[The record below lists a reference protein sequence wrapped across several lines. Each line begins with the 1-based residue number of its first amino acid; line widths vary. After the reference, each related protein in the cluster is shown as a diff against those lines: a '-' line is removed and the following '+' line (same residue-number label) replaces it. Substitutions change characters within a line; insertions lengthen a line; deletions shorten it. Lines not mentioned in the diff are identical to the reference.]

1 MTTPSENRPPMAL
14 ALEWVSKIT
23 VVALEMVLPGLA
35 GHWLDGR
42 YGTEFLAILGFLLG
56 MTCGMWHLLT
66 MTKVIKTNSSN
77 DPNKEP
83 PSERDSK

>member
-23 VVALEMVLPGLA
+23 VVTMEMVLPGLA
-35 GHWLDGR
+35 GDWLDKR
-42 YGTEFLAILGFLLG
+42 YGTAFLAIVGFILGIS
-56 MTCGMWHLLT
+56 CGMWHLLT
-66 MTKVIKTNSSN
+66 MTNVIKTDDS
-77 DPNKEP
+77 NKEP